1 MKRRRLS
8 EVAEIVSGRLVGEDE
23 IVSSAVVDSRIAVP
37 DSLFFAVSGSRA
49 DGHTFVGDALA
60 RGATA
65 AVVTRHDGTGGP
77 VVVVKD
83 VVAALTSLA
92 RIERLGTAAKVV
104 GVTGS
109 TGKTTT
115 KDLAAAVL
123 GSRFRVSA
131 SPASFNNEIGLP
143 LTILAADEQTEI
155 IVCELGSR
163 GLGHI
168 TRLCETAR
176 PDVGVVTNVGIAHM
190 ELFGSFENIVD
201 SKAELVECLTEAG
214 TAVLF
219 ADDPVVLGYSERTA
233 AKVLTFGRAPGAS
246 VKAEDVALSVRGT
259 ASFELV
265 FEGTRE
271 RVELGVPGE
280 HMVANALAAA
290 ATGVVFGVPP
300 ARAAQALGDVRVS
313 PWRMEVCRGP
323 GGVVVIND
331 AYNAN
336 PMSMAAALKTARWI
350 ARRGRMA
357 AVLGAM
363 AELGPV
369 SFEEHEH
376 LGELVARLG
385 VERLITVGDVAR
397 PVADAAIREGVEA
410 KNVASYDDP
419 GKALE
424 DVRAWAREGDV
435 VLFKASRIAGLEKL
449 AEAMR

>member
-168 TRLCETAR
+168 TRL
-176 PDVGVVTNVGIAHM
+176 
-190 ELFGSFENIVD
+190 
-201 SKAELVECLTEAG
+201 
-214 TAVLF
+214 
-219 ADDPVVLGYSERTA
+219 
-233 AKVLTFGRAPGAS
+233 
-246 VKAEDVALSVRGT
+246 
-259 ASFELV
+259 
-265 FEGTRE
+265 
-271 RVELGVPGE
+271 
-280 HMVANALAAA
+280 
-290 ATGVVFGVPP
+290 
-300 ARAAQALGDVRVS
+300 
-313 PWRMEVCRGP
+313 
-323 GGVVVIND
+323 
-331 AYNAN
+331 
-336 PMSMAAALKTARWI
+336 
-350 ARRGRMA
+350 
-357 AVLGAM
+357 
-363 AELGPV
+363 
-369 SFEEHEH
+369 
-376 LGELVARLG
+376 
-385 VERLITVGDVAR
+385 
-397 PVADAAIREGVEA
+397 
-410 KNVASYDDP
+410 
-419 GKALE
+419 
-424 DVRAWAREGDV
+424 
-435 VLFKASRIAGLEKL
+435 
-449 AEAMR
+449 